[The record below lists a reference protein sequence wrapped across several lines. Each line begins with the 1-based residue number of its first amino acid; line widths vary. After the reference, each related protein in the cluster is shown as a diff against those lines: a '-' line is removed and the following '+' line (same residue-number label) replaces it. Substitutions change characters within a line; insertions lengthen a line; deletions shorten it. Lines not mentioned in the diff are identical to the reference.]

1 MWRRLES
8 LFAALAVLAAF
19 GGAYYLR
26 VEGHLPSLINI
37 WSGLALAAA
46 ALSFFGVSASIHGHR
61 KDTRLTI
68 ILGFLLAVVVALL
81 VNNKYNAAYF
91 PEAAVLLLVL
101 ICAEL
106 RVFTKEP
113 ATRKPENVGAIRRQL
128 ARRRR

>member
-8 LFAALAVLAAF
+8 LFVALAVLAAF
-19 GGAYYLR
+19 GGAYYLK
-26 VEGHLPSLINI
+26 VEGHLSSLINV
-37 WSGLALAAA
+37 WSLLAFAAA
-46 ALSFFGVSASIHGHR
+46 ALSFFGVSASVHGHR

-68 ILGFLLAVVVALL
+68 VLGFLLAAVVAVV
-81 VNNKYNAAYF
+81 VNNKYNMAYF

-113 ATRKPENVGAIRRQL
+113 ATRKPEHVGAAHKRI
-128 ARRRR
+128 ARHR

>member
-8 LFAALAVLAAF
+8 LFVALAVLAAF

-26 VEGHLPSLINI
+26 VEGHLPSLINV
-37 WSGLALAAA
+37 WSLLALGAA

-68 ILGFLLAVVVALL
+68 FLGFLLGAVVAVL
-81 VNNKYNAAYF
+81 VNNKYNMAYF
-91 PEAAVLLLVL
+91 PEAAVLLLVF

-106 RVFTKEP
+106 RVLTREP
-113 ATRKPENVGAIRRQL
+113 ATRKPEHVGAVHKQL
-128 ARRRR
+128 LRRR